1 MGLRELGQE
10 GETQEEV
17 QEEEMWE
24 EEMWEEAMRAAG
36 RGLTF
41 AGADGLQHHL
51 GGAALMQP
59 GLLVQKF
66 LLLHFLF
73 LNTNPNRLCC
83 GDQSAGSFLV
93 TTF

>member
-1 MGLRELGQE
+1 
-10 GETQEEV
+10 
-17 QEEEMWE
+17 MWE